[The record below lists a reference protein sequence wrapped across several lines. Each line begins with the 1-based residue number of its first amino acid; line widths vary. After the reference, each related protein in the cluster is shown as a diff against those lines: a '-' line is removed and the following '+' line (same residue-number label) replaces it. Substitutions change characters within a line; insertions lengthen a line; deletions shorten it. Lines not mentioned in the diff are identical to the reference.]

1 MNMNNEKNVMKEK
14 EKDNLIIK
22 EPSIKSKNFNIVL
35 IAMLTALCIS
45 VSYILSP
52 LANIELMS
60 FIIFISG
67 FIFGLTVGIGVGTMA
82 SLIYYGWNP
91 YGPSNPPIFIACVLC
106 MVLFGVIGG
115 IMRKKDN
122 DKLEYSAWNVYK
134 FGTVGLLLTLL
145 FDLTTN
151 IITGFIFYGG
161 NVIIALVLGIP
172 FLLIHTISN
181 TAVFSGLLIPVV
193 NAIKNLN
200 QFNKV

>member
-1 MNMNNEKNVMKEK
+1 
-14 EKDNLIIK
+14 
-22 EPSIKSKNFNIVL
+22 
-35 IAMLTALCIS
+35 
-45 VSYILSP
+45 
-52 LANIELMS
+52 
-60 FIIFISG
+60 
-67 FIFGLTVGIGVGTMA
+67 
-82 SLIYYGWNP
+82 
-91 YGPSNPPIFIACVLC
+91 
-106 MVLFGVIGG
+106 
-115 IMRKKDN
+115 
-122 DKLEYSAWNVYK
+122 
-134 FGTVGLLLTLL
+134 LLTLL